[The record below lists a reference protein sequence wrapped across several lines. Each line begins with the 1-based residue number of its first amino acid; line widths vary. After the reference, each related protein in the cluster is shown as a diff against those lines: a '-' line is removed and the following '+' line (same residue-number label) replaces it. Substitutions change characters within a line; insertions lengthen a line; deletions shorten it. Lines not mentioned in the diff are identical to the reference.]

1 MGKGPFY
8 LFSQKKRQKMW
19 GNGGGVA
26 KGIAVTECGGWR
38 KAQDGKPSSIASKLI
53 QKPSFVACGHFQ
65 AAAWKC

>member
-1 MGKGPFY
+1 
-8 LFSQKKRQKMW
+8 MW